1 MKCKFKYL
9 KRKLGRE
16 IVRKTQDTSLVLI
29 QEKQVALLIIDLLYK
44 RLINKQYQQMGKL
57 VLNELVPTSEK
68 NIKCPL
74 NHALLTASLAPI
86 SAVFNTSLKMITIIN
101 SI

>member
-1 MKCKFKYL
+1 
-9 KRKLGRE
+9 
-16 IVRKTQDTSLVLI
+16 
-29 QEKQVALLIIDLLYK
+29 
-44 RLINKQYQQMGKL
+44 MGKL